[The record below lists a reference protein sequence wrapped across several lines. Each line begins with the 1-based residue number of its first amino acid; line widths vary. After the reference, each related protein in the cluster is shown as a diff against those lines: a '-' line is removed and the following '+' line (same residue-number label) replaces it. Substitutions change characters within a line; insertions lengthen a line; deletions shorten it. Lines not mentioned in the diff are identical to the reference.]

1 MILEK
6 RSAVVLM
13 AMVQK
18 FQISDKWKVT
28 LCIFLAVSVLCS
40 LKNSDNAIY
49 DSEEDPI

>member
-13 AMVQK
+13 VMIEK
-18 FQISDKWKVT
+18 FEIS
-28 LCIFLAVSVLCS
+28 IFLAVSVLCW
-40 LKNSDNAIY
+40 LKDSDNAIY